1 MYKIYVFLQQHALAN
16 QWQKYNLERFFA
28 VHGGNRFVF

>member
-1 MYKIYVFLQQHALAN
+1 MPQTAMTH
-16 QWQKYNLERFFA
+16 QWQKYDLERFFA